1 MYFSDLQKFMN
12 HLEATGGLK
21 RVKGQVDPYLEV
33 TEIVNRA
40 CKDSVDNCALIFEK
54 VKGSSLPLVVNA
66 FGSVHRTATA
76 LGVDRVETLAN
87 KLKIDLEGS
96 PEKASGQALLSLTQ
110 AAGKVQLLDE
120 RYLPPYVTCGKGLHD
135 LPVLHSWPGD
145 GGRYITMGQTF
156 TQDPDSKKQNCGMY
170 RLQVVDEESAL
181 IRFHPGSGGGDH
193 MQAWHAYGTAMP
205 IAIALGGPPALTWCA
220 GLSLPSGVTETAFTS
235 YLTGHSIDLVRCK
248 HSALQVPANAE
259 IVIEGTISPDDIRDE
274 GPFGNHTGYY
284 SEVSPAPIVK
294 IQSVYRKES
303 AVYPCTVV
311 GPPPM
316 ENVYLAQA
324 NERILLALLQHD
336 LPWVVDVHLPL
347 EGIYHRAALVSI
359 DAYGET
365 AAEINQSLRQSKLLK
380 NARLIILLDKDCD
393 LHDIRQVYWQ
403 VINADCW
410 ERNELFEGRMI
421 DARKSTKRS
430 RIIF

>member
-1 MYFSDLQKFMN
+1 MYFSDLQKFIN
-12 HLEATGGLK
+12 HLEATGRLK
-21 RVKGQVDPYLEV
+21 RVKDQVDPYLEIAG
-33 TEIVNRA
+33 IVNRA
-40 CKDSVDNCALIFEK
+40 CKDSVDNCALLFEK
-54 VKGSSLPLVVNA
+54 VKGSSLPLVANS
-66 FGSVHRTATA
+66 FGSMHRTATA

-87 KLKIDLEGS
+87 KLKVDLQGS
-96 PEKASGQALLSLTQ
+96 PEKDSGQALLGLTQ
-110 AAGKVQLLDE
+110 AAGKVQHLDD
-120 RYLPPYVTCGKGLHD
+120 RYLPPYVTCGKGLDD
-135 LPVLHSWPGD
+135 LPVLHSWPED

-170 RLQVVDEESAL
+170 RLQVVDEETAL
-181 IRFHPGSGGGDH
+181 IRFHPGSGGGAH
-193 MQAWHAYGTAMP
+193 MQAWHAYGMAMP
-205 IAIALGGPPALTWCA
+205 IAIVLGGPPALTWCA
-220 GLSLPSGVTETAFTS
+220 GLSLPSGVTE
-235 YLTGHSIDLVRCK
+235 IDLVSCR
-248 HSALQVPANAE
+248 HSDLLVPANAE
-259 IVIEGTISPDDIRDE
+259 IVIEGMVSPGDISDE

-284 SEVSPAPIVK
+284 SEVSPAPVVK
-294 IQSVYRKES
+294 IQSVYRKER

-359 DAYGET
+359 DEYGET

-421 DARKSTKRS
+421 DARKSTKRN

>member
-1 MYFSDLQKFMN
+1 MYFSDLQKFIN
-12 HLEATGGLK
+12 HLEATGELK
-21 RVKGQVDPYLEV
+21 RVKDQVDPYLEV
-33 TEIVNRA
+33 AGIVNRA
-40 CKDSVDNCALIFEK
+40 CKDSVDNCALLFEK
-54 VKGSSLPLVVNA
+54 VKGSSIPLVVNS
-66 FGSVHRTATA
+66 FGSMHRTATA

-87 KLKIDLEGS
+87 KLRIDLEGS
-96 PEKASGQALLSLTQ
+96 PEQDSGQALLGLTQ
-110 AAGKVQLLDE
+110 AAGKGQHLDD
-120 RYLPPYVTCGKGLHD
+120 RTLPPYVTCEKGLYD
-135 LPVLHSWPGD
+135 LPVLHSWPED

-170 RLQVVDEESAL
+170 RLQVVDEETAL

-193 MQAWHAYGTAMP
+193 LQAWHACGAAMP

-235 YLTGHSIDLVRCK
+235 YLTGHSIDLVRCR
-248 HSALQVPANAE
+248 HSDLLVPANAE
-259 IVIEGTISPDDIRDE
+259 IVIEGLVSPDDISDE

-284 SEVSPAPIVK
+284 SEVSPAPVVK

-336 LPWVVDVHLPL
+336 LSWVVDVHLPL

-359 DAYGET
+359 DEYGET

-380 NARLIILLDKDCD
+380 NARMIILLDKDCD

-421 DARKSTKRS
+421 DARKSTKRN

>member
-1 MYFSDLQKFMN
+1 MYSFDLQTFID
-12 HLEATGGLK
+12 HLESTGELK
-21 RVKGQVDPYLEV
+21 RVKDPVDPYLEV
-33 TEIVNRA
+33 AAIVNKA
-40 CKDSVDNCALIFEK
+40 CKGSVTNCALIFEK
-54 VKGSSLPLVVNA
+54 VKGSSLSLLVNT
-66 FGSVHRTATA
+66 FGSTHRTAAA

-87 KLKIDLEGS
+87 KLKIDLEGR
-96 PEKASGQALLSLTQ
+96 PERDSGQALLGLTQ
-110 AAGKVQLLDE
+110 AAGNGQHLDD
-120 RYLPPYVTCGKGLHD
+120 RYLPPYITCGKGLHD
-135 LPVLHSWPGD
+135 LPVLHSWPED

-170 RLQVVDEESAL
+170 RLQVVDEETAL
-181 IRFHPGSGGGDH
+181 VRLHPGSGGGDH

-205 IAIALGGPPALTWCA
+205 IAVVLGGPPALTWCA
-220 GLSLPSGVTETAFTS
+220 GLSLPSGVTETAFTN

-248 HSALQVPANAE
+248 HSDLLVPAHAE
-259 IVIEGTISPDDIRDE
+259 IVVEGLVSPDDLCDE

-284 SEVSPAPIVK
+284 SEVSPAPVVK
-294 IQSVYRKES
+294 IQSVYRKET

-324 NERILLALLQHD
+324 NERILLALLQYD
-336 LPWVVDVHLPL
+336 LPWVVDVHMPL

-359 DAYGET
+359 DEYGET
-365 AAEINQSLRQSKLLK
+365 AAEINQSLRLSKLLK
-380 NARLIILLDKDCD
+380 NARLIILLDRDCD
-393 LHDIRQVYWQ
+393 LHDIRQVYWR

-410 ERNELFEGRMI
+410 ESNDLFEGRMI
-421 DARKSTKRS
+421 DARKSTKRK